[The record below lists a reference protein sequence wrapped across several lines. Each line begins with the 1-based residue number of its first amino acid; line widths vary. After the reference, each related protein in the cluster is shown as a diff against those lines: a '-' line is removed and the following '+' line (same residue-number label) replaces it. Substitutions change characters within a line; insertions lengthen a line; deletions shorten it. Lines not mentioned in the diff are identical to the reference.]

1 MGLSMMA
8 LLVLV
13 VGVALIPATIVLASD
28 IIKVSKVWFPIPH
41 MYLFVSS
48 MQNIPQVTTSMH

>member
-8 LLVLV
+8 LLVLL

-41 MYLFVSS
+41 MYLVC
-48 MQNIPQVTTSMH
+48 V

>member
-8 LLVLV
+8 LLVLL

-41 MYLFVSS
+41 RHLFVSS